1 MHNML
6 IRPDDEQLEEFGK
19 PDYVIFNAGKF
30 PANPHTKYMTSR
42 TSVDLSFARG
52 EFVILGT
59 EYAGEMKKG
68 VFTIMN
74 YIMPKKGILSM
85 HSSANVGKKGDVS
98 LFFGL
103 SGTGK
108 TTLSADPNRSL
119 IGDDE
124 HCWTDDGIF
133 NIEGGCYAKCIDL
146 SEEKEPEIFYAIRYG
161 TVLENVVFD
170 SQSRRVDYAAVS
182 YTHLTLPTICSV

>member
-1 MHNML
+1 
-6 IRPDDEQLEEFGK
+6 
-19 PDYVIFNAGKF
+19 
-30 PANPHTKYMTSR
+30 MTSR

-68 VFTIMN
+68 VFSIMN

-85 HSSANVGKKGDVS
+85 HSSANIGSEGDVA

-119 IGDDE
+119 IGDEE
-124 HCWTDDGIF
+124 HCWTDEEIF

-146 SEEKEPEIFYAIRYG
+146 SEEKEPEIYHAIRYG
-161 TVLENVVFD
+161 TVLENIVYHPEE
-170 SQSRRVDYAAVS
+170 REVDYSDSSITENTRAS
-182 YTHLTLPTICSV
+182 YPIEYIQNAKLPCIGGHPKTLFF

>member
-1 MHNML
+1 ML
-6 IRPDDEQLEEFGK
+6 IRPDDAQLEEFGK

-74 YIMPKKGILSM
+74 YIMPKKG
-85 HSSANVGKKGDVS
+85 N
-98 LFFGL
+98 
-103 SGTGK
+103 
-108 TTLSADPNRSL
+108 L
-119 IGDDE
+119 I
-124 HCWTDDGIF
+124 H
-133 NIEGGCYAKCIDL
+133 A
-146 SEEKEPEIFYAIRYG
+146 
-161 TVLENVVFD
+161 
-170 SQSRRVDYAAVS
+170 
-182 YTHLTLPTICSV
+182 